1 MMGRAYARV
10 LPDPVGA
17 LMQTSCS
24 ALRPPAVM
32 RQAAAWTGYS
42 STKPSAQDAACQ
54 EACSSLHAGTECTDA
69 PPGAFSGGQQRLG
82 HMLQWPAHC
91 CRLPPKVAVQVCA
104 QAERCTCL

>member
-1 MMGRAYARV
+1 MGRAYARV

-42 STKPSAQDAACQ
+42 SAKPSAR
-54 EACSSLHAGTECTDA
+54 ECSV
-69 PPGAFSGGQQRLG
+69 SGGPAAHGMLAQSAMTQPVHFSDKQLCLG
-82 HMLQWPAHC
+82 RILWWPAD
-91 CRLPPKVAVQVCA
+91 
-104 QAERCTCL
+104 